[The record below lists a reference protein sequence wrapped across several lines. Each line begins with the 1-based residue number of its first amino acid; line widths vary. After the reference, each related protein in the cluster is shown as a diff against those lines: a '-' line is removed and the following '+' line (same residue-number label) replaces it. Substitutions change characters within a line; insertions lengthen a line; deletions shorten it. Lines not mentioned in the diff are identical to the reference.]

1 MTQGVV
7 SFARVADIARRG
19 GRERPDKTLFHFEG
33 RTVDY
38 RTFDANSSHA
48 ANGLIALGLKP
59 DERVAH
65 IGKNSDL
72 YFELLMAAA
81 KAGGVMTPV
90 NWRLALP
97 EIAWIVAD
105 CGARI
110 LFVGPEFTD
119 LVAANRDAF
128 PGVEH
133 VVAIEGAANDF
144 ADYRSWRDTF
154 TDSDPDVSRGEPDAV
169 IQMYTSGTTG
179 KPKGAVLTNGSVL
192 RSRLDRDPALLAEWE
207 RWEEDD
213 VALVAMPCFHIGGT
227 AYGISVMTNG
237 ATGVITR
244 EFDPAGVL
252 DLIEAYHISKI
263 FMVPA
268 AMQTIV
274 NQPRAREVDF
284 SRLRHIAYGASPIP
298 LALLRQCI
306 DIFQCG
312 FVQMYGMTETSG
324 TIAAL
329 PPEDHD
335 PAGNERMR
343 SIGKPL
349 RGVEMR
355 VIGPEGHPLPP
366 REIGEIAIRAQAN
379 MREYWGRPEATAE
392 TIDADGWL
400 RTGDAGYTD
409 EQGYFYLHDRVKDMI
424 ISGGENVYPAEVEN
438 AIYGHPAV
446 ADVAVVGVPD
456 ARWGEAV
463 KACVVLKPGA
473 IAEAAE
479 IIGWARDRIAGYK
492 CPKSV
497 DFIAALPRNPSGKI
511 LRRELRAPYWE
522 GRERPIG

>member
-1 MTQGVV
+1 VTQEVV

-38 RTFDANSSHA
+38 RAFDANSSRA

-59 DERVAH
+59 DDRIAH

-133 VVAIEGAANDF
+133 VVAIEGAANGF

-154 TDSDPDVSRGEPDAV
+154 TDSDPDVPRGEPDAV

-207 RWEEDD
+207 RWEEED

-274 NQPRAREVDF
+274 NQPRARSRF
-284 SRLRHIAYGASPIP
+284 FAAPPHRLRR
-298 LALLRQCI
+298 LA
-306 DIFQCG
+306 
-312 FVQMYGMTETSG
+312 
-324 TIAAL
+324 
-329 PPEDHD
+329 D
-335 PAGNERMR
+335 PARAAAPVHRHLPVRLRPDVRDDRNLGHDRRAAARGSRPRRERADAIDRQAAAR
-343 SIGKPL
+343 S
-349 RGVEMR
+349 
-355 VIGPEGHPLPP
+355 
-366 REIGEIAIRAQAN
+366 
-379 MREYWGRPEATAE
+379 
-392 TIDADGWL
+392 
-400 RTGDAGYTD
+400 GDAR
-409 EQGYFYLHDRVKDMI
+409 HR
-424 ISGGENVYPAEVEN
+424 SRRPS
-438 AIYGHPAV
+438 
-446 ADVAVVGVPD
+446 
-456 ARWGEAV
+456 
-463 KACVVLKPGA
+463 
-473 IAEAAE
+473 AAP
-479 IIGWARDRIAGYK
+479 ARDRRDRDPRAGEH
-492 CPKSV
+492 
-497 DFIAALPRNPSGKI
+497 ARI
-511 LRRELRAPYWE
+511 LGASRGDGGDDRCRRLVAHR
-522 GRERPIG
+522 